1 MSFSKNESA
10 VVKVH
15 VTGTGAMPV
24 GALMSASASDPN
36 DPYLEFSQQELS
48 LVRTFIALTGKPPTQ
63 TQLEISFSYSDL
75 WSRGSSLA
83 LCSAGMEDEAFVTM
97 LYENLLDREPDPEGL
112 AYWVGL
118 LSPAA
123 GNQPLDKS
131 VLAIHF
137 QHAAAMNAENEAGLV
152 EGTDWLYPT
161 RLDYGDIAVDPAD
174 GLINVSTFQLDEAE
188 IDLADYRHS
197 DGIVGL
203 SFSGCDHENQVTILN
218 FVQDSDG
225 EAGSDRSDLNYL
237 NFLDYLTSETLVP
250 GGEGRVEFMP
260 VEFEDSAS
268 SLKGNTVS
276 IVTFQGPG
284 ESDSQTWDNLSAND
298 LAALLNGV
306 AGYGDAANLAVFDAY
321 DADNDALGDGFASNH
336 IFMVE
341 NDSNA
346 GEYKLFH
353 VTSTGMA
360 ENETGDFDAR
370 AYKIGVVDFGSAL
383 STNEFDMEDSLMGS
397 SSW

>member
-1 MSFSKNESA
+1 MLSSRLDPQFS
-10 VVKVH
+10 H
-15 VTGTGAMPV
+15 P
-24 GALMSASASDPN
+24 
-36 DPYLEFSQQELS
+36 ELS
-48 LVRTFIALTGKPPTQ
+48 LIRTFIALTGKPPTQ
-63 TQLEISFSYSDL
+63 TQLEFSFGFYDL
-75 WSRGSSLA
+75 WSRAQDLA
-83 LCSAGMEDEAFVTM
+83 KCSAGMGRDEFVTQ
-97 LYENLLDREPDPEGL
+97 LYQNLLNRAPDAEGL
-112 AYWVGL
+112 AYWSSL
-118 LSPAA
+118 LAS
-123 GNQPLDKS
+123 GSDSLDQAT
-131 VLAIHF
+131 LAVHF
-137 QHAAAMNAENEAGLV
+137 QHSAAMNANQEPGLV
-152 EGTDWLYPT
+152 VDTDWLYPT
-161 RLDYGDIAVDPAD
+161 RLDYGDIAVDPGP
-174 GLINVSTFQLDEAE
+174 GLGDVKVFQAGQQVV
-188 IDLADYRHS
+188 DLADYRNL
-197 DGIVGL
+197 DDRVGL

-237 NFLDYLTSETLVP
+237 NFLDYLTSETLLP
-250 GGEGRVEFMP
+250 GGEGRVEFMQ
-260 VEFEDSAS
+260 VEFESSAS

-276 IVTFQGPG
+276 IVTFQGAG
-284 ESDSQTWDNLSAND
+284 ESDSQTWDNLAADD
-298 LAALLNGV
+298 LVALLNGV
-306 AGYGDAANLAVFDAY
+306 AGYGDAANLVVFDAY

-370 AYKIGVVDFGSAL
+370 AHKIGVVDFGSAL